1 MRKIA
6 VALAL
11 GLALGNAAAAE
22 MSEDQKTFYALGQV
36 LARNVSVFNL
46 NKSELDAVQKG
57 FRDGVLGSKTAVDMS
72 VYGPKIQPLAEARQT
87 AAAQKSAAAGQVL
100 LEKAAAAKGAEKT
113 SSGVV
118 YLSLREG
125 KGAQPQASD
134 VVRVNY
140 RGTLPDGV
148 EFDSS
153 YKRNEPT
160 EFPLNG
166 VIPCWTEGVQK
177 MKVGGKARLT
187 CPPATAY
194 GERGA
199 GGVIPPNATLTFE
212 VELLDVKKAAAA
224 KQPAG
229 G

>member
-1 MRKIA
+1 MRKFVA
-6 VALAL
+6 ALAL
-11 GLALGNAAAAE
+11 GLALGNAGAAE
-22 MSEDQKTFYALGQV
+22 MSEEQKTFYALGQV
-36 LARNVSVFNL
+36 LARNVTVFNMS
-46 NKSELDAVQKG
+46 KAELDAVQKG
-57 FRDGVLGSKTAVDMS
+57 FRDGVLGSKAAVDMN

-87 AAAQKSAAAGQVL
+87 AEAEKSAAAGRAL
-100 LEKAAAAKGAEKT
+100 LEKAAGAKGAEKT
-113 SSGVV
+113 SSGLV

-125 KGAQPQASD
+125 KGAQPTPSD
-134 VVRVNY
+134 VVRVHY
-140 RGTLPDGV
+140 RGTLPDGA

-153 YKRNEPT
+153 YKRKEPT

-199 GGVIPPNATLTFE
+199 GGGVIPPNATLTFE
-212 VELLDVKKAAAA
+212 VELLEVKKPAAAA
-224 KQPAG
+224 TK
-229 G
+229 